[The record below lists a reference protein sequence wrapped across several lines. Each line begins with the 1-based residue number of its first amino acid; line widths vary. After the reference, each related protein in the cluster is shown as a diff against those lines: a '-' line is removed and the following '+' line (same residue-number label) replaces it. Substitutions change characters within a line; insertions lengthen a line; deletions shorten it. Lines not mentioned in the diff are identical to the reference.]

1 MADQITHDGDR
12 SAERTAHR
20 AAADAG
26 AEAALSRRHRK
37 VGIICASIAATMV
50 GASFA
55 AVPLYRLFCQ
65 VTGFGGT
72 TMVASKPSTTVLERQ
87 VTVRFDANTRGNLG
101 WRFEPVQ
108 TTVDVKLGDNAL
120 AFYRATNISDR
131 PVTGTAVFNVTP
143 ELAGQYFNKIECF
156 CFKEQTLQP
165 GESIDMP
172 VSFFVDA
179 AYDRDRDVGHMGE
192 ITLSYSFYPVGKPD
206 GKQTS
211 SDAGARAPQADGRG
225 AGG

>member
-1 MADQITHDGDR
+1 MGG
-12 SAERTAHR
+12 
-20 AAADAG
+20 G
-26 AEAALSRRHRK
+26 AY
-37 VGIICASIAATMV
+37 
-50 GASFA
+50 A

-72 TMVASKPSTTVLERQ
+72 TMVAAKPSTAVADR
-87 VTVRFDANTRGNLG
+87 VVSVRFDANTRGLK
-101 WRFEPVQ
+101 WSFAPVQ
-108 TTVDVKLGDNAL
+108 RTVDVKLGENTL
-120 AFYRATNISDR
+120 AFYRATNTSDR
-131 PVTGTAVFNVTP
+131 PLTGTATFNVTP

-192 ITLSYSFYPVGKPD
+192 ITLSYSFFPVARSEGAQK
-206 GKQTS
+206 S
-211 SDAGARAPQADGRG
+211 SDAGPAAAPRSGQGN
-225 AGG
+225 GG